1 MEVEAQAFDDAIV
14 RLDKAPDADQARNL
28 LGSMTASYQWDLEN
42 KNVPTLYGH
51 IDVMTNDRIYVIKS
65 IDEWCA
71 GIGLLEVFRQSFP
84 NKTKCL
90 HLYNIGIQPNTLN
103 KIITIH
109 VANMQNRIMSI
120 LVYLWT
126 MTS

>member
-1 MEVEAQAFDDAIV
+1 MADIAAG
-14 RLDKAPDADQARNL
+14 APVVNNPQLNNIRD
-28 LGSMTASYQWDLEN
+28 TIASTVQGN

-84 NKTKCL
+84 NKIKCL

-103 KIITIH
+103 KIITI
-109 VANMQNRIMSI
+109 
-120 LVYLWT
+120 T
-126 MTS
+126 TSMGIQLTVEQ